1 MHRHPPGAFRTTAG
15 HSELSPMVLS
25 TKPATG
31 GNTAIRG
38 KNGLVPRVRVLGCRR
53 NASHTLSDSSSSL
66 TLGRVQ
72 ETGETRSVWGWQ
84 VAEVLLSLHAAAQGF
99 LVLVQHQASPA
110 AAHTP
115 PLPPGSSSKGEAR
128 RNQHRQPAGRAI
140 TAQAAPERP
149 SRAPPAAGAAPGDPG
164 TRTRPGA
171 AIGRAPVA
179 VPRGPAAASLA
190 GPAPWIRVSPPP
202 APQRG
207 REARRA
213 PGRAR

>member
-1 MHRHPPGAFRTTAG
+1 M
-15 HSELSPMVLS
+15 
-25 TKPATG
+25 
-31 GNTAIRG
+31 
-38 KNGLVPRVRVLGCRR
+38 
-53 NASHTLSDSSSSL
+53 
-66 TLGRVQ
+66 
-72 ETGETRSVWGWQ
+72 
-84 VAEVLLSLHAAAQGF
+84 AEVLLSLHAAAQGF
-99 LVLVQHQASPA
+99 LVLVQHQASSA

-115 PLPPGSSSKGEAR
+115 PLSPGSSSKGEAR
-128 RNQHRQPAGRAI
+128 RNQQPSGRAI

-149 SRAPPAAGAAPGDPG
+149 NRAPPAAGAAPGDPR
-164 TRTRPGA
+164 TRSRPGA
-171 AIGRAPVA
+171 AVGRAPVA